1 MPPREGRNKV
11 GNRER
16 LEHMLGAATE
26 ATSFVA
32 GRAEGDLT
40 LDAMLRRAVKDRV
53 QEIGEAAARVSDQGR
68 ARSPDLPWSKMVGM
82 RHILVHAYF
91 DLDLEAVWKV
101 VTQDLPVPVRA
112 LQAALDS
119 WGDDRA

>member
-1 MPPREGRNKV
+1 
-11 GNRER
+11 
-16 LEHMLGAATE
+16 
-26 ATSFVA
+26 
-32 GRAEGDLT
+32 
-40 LDAMLRRAVKDRV
+40 
-53 QEIGEAAARVSDQGR
+53 
-68 ARSPDLPWSKMVGM
+68 MVGM